1 MSVVV
6 IVSCNICIT
15 GKAVLV
21 PVRINAISIGR
32 ATVTTWFV
40 SYKFAIRHVVVS
52 LYRVMNQQT
61 QGFLLEQSY
70 TQKSVLL
77 YFL

>member
-1 MSVVV
+1 MSVLSVACYV
-6 IVSCNICIT
+6 CIA
-15 GKAVLV
+15 GKAVLM

-32 ATVTTWFV
+32 ATVTAWFV

-61 QGFLLEQSY
+61 QVFLLEQSY
-70 TQKSVLL
+70 TRKSVLL
-77 YFL
+77 HFL